1 MNQFEF
7 FKYLE
12 QRNLC
17 EILSIW
23 NNLFKIK
30 FYYPDDD
37 LVASIYD
44 IGIQGSKK
52 RFSIIFV
59 KTHKLKPLSHESL
72 ISFDLFFNSIQ
83 NLELKKIFSFHLDLF
98 L

>member
-1 MNQFEF
+1 MNQLEF

-23 NNLFKIK
+23 NNLFEIK
-30 FYYPDDD
+30 FYCPDDD
-37 LVASIYD
+37 LGASIYD
-44 IGIQGSKK
+44 ISIQGKK
-52 RFSIIFV
+52 RFSVIFF
-59 KTHKLKPLSHESL
+59 KNHKLKSLSHESS
-72 ISFDLFFNSIQ
+72 ISFNLFFNSIQ